1 MATPK
6 TCSTP
11 GTAIAVKNELLKLV
25 NHEKANF
32 YPRFFKTGKGEYGE
46 GDQFLGVVVPD
57 QRRIARK
64 PAFQNLPLDEVKK
77 LLADPYHECRLT
89 ALFILVGQFESADNA
104 AGRKKVCDFYLAQL
118 DRVNNW
124 DLVDSSAH
132 KILGPQLEQSHYR
145 RRLNQLADSGDLWR
159 QRVAVIATLHLI
171 KIGEFGL
178 TLELCERFLDHAHD
192 LIHKA
197 TGWMLREIGKQD
209 QQVLA
214 AFLNRFHKKMP
225 RAMLRYAIEH
235 FDPNRRKKWM

>member
-1 MATPK
+1 
-6 TCSTP
+6 
-11 GTAIAVKNELLKLV
+11 
-25 NHEKANF
+25 
-32 YPRFFKTGKGEYGE
+32 
-46 GDQFLGVVVPD
+46 
-57 QRRIARK
+57 
-64 PAFQNLPLDEVKK
+64 
-77 LLADPYHECRLT
+77 LT